1 MTGAKVTLRSWR
13 RILALGLAAGMAAT
27 AIPMQLMAVQETVQ
41 ESQTTGSVT
50 EGYASERIDNGY
62 TKISAGYAL
71 PEYTGGDIEY
81 PIKDICTSTDAV
93 FTDDYGYTSAVQIGE
108 RGSIELELN
117 VVADGIYYMCFD
129 YLADS
134 DTILPVEAQFMI
146 DGDFPFYEMRQQVLE
161 SQWSTPQQKSYD
173 SYGNEVVGIPD
184 KVYEWQNKYIMD
196 STYRYSGPLGIE
208 LTKGRHTVT
217 VTLKEGTLLLGNFKL
232 TAKPQVEAY
241 TGSERAEGDG
251 FIEIQAENF
260 TYRNASSIHATC
272 EYDPNLYPYQAGN
285 RIMNTVDSTSF
296 SEGGQQISYQFTVE
310 KEGNYYLAFHYSQS
324 DKSDFPVFMNIRID
338 GELPNTEFENCA
350 FAYKKD
356 YNLYTLLDSEG
367 NKISVPLGAGQHTI
381 SMQISMEPLR
391 NALETIEQ
399 IMGKVNDLSLEVTK
413 VAGTNKDKYRD
424 FSLESYISGIGDTLI
439 QWADELAAVMEEART
454 YNPDKKKIAA
464 FSSISI
470 AENQLRSL
478 AKKPD
483 ELIYRI
489 DELATSTSSVNQ
501 HLANLIDSLNGN
513 DFSLDSIYL
522 YQEDAA
528 KQLPRHKNVFVKAG
542 LGIVRFCT
550 SFGKQAYS
558 SSNTNPEHLQ
568 VSVNRSRQHLEIMQQ
583 MITEEFTPQTGIEVD
598 LSLMPDQTKL
608 VLANASGDSPD
619 VATGVNY
626 SIPFELGIRG
636 ALKDLTQFD
645 DFAEVAG
652 RYTEGLLMPYVIDD
666 SVYAIPET
674 MNFQVLFYRKDILDK
689 LGLEVPDTLEDV
701 EAMLPDLQMRGLN
714 FYYPTARTVGMKT
727 FLDTTP
733 IIFQSGGRLYDTYVE
748 DVTITSEEV
757 VEGFTTLTNLFTIYN
772 LPKDVPNFY
781 QHFRN
786 GDYPIGIS
794 DFGTYNLISNA
805 APEIDGSWG
814 VALIPGVKD
823 ENGEVMRYSSAG
835 AESTFLFN
843 STPEREEQAWEFVKW
858 WSSAQVQAE
867 FGQRLQITY
876 GDEYYWNTANCEAF
890 AQLPWD
896 SDDKEVISEQLTWT
910 MEAPRALAS
919 YMVERELSDAY
930 NLVVLGAKSANV
942 REALDDAQ
950 KNIKRETLRKQEE
963 FGYIE
968 NGVTVKEYEVPT
980 IEKVHE
986 IIQNSKAQK
995 GRQVSYDSNRTA
1007 VKKRQKDKSSQTRTW
1022 Q

>member
-1 MTGAKVTLRSWR
+1 MTGARVTLHSWR

-27 AIPMQLMAVQETVQ
+27 AIPLQLMAVQ

-184 KVYEWQNKYIMD
+184 KVYVWQNKYIMD

-241 TGSERAEGDG
+241 TGSEKAAGDG
-251 FIEIQAENF
+251 FIEIQAEDF

-424 FSLESYISGIGDTLI
+424 FSLESYIPGIGDTLI

-528 KQLPRHKNVFVKAG
+528 KQLPKHKNVFVKAG

-950 KNIKRETLRKQEE
+950 KNIKRETLRKLEE

-995 GRQVSYDSNRTA
+995 GGR
-1007 VKKRQKDKSSQTRTW
+1007 
-1022 Q
+1022 

>member
-27 AIPMQLMAVQETVQ
+27 AIPLQLMAVQ

-93 FTDDYGYTSAVQIGE
+93 YTDDYGYTSAVQIGE

-241 TGSERAEGDG
+241 TGSEKAAGDG
-251 FIEIQAENF
+251 FIEIQAEDF

-424 FSLESYISGIGDTLI
+424 FSLESYIPGIGDTLI

-843 STPEREEQAWEFVKW
+843 STPEREEQAWKFVKW

-950 KNIKRETLRKQEE
+950 KNIKRETLRKLEE

-995 GRQVSYDSNRTA
+995 GGR
-1007 VKKRQKDKSSQTRTW
+1007 
-1022 Q
+1022 

>member
-1 MTGAKVTLRSWR
+1 MRKRKMTGAKVTLRSWR

-27 AIPMQLMAVQETVQ
+27 AIPLQLMAVQ

-93 FTDDYGYTSAVQIGE
+93 YTDDYGYTSAVQIGE

-146 DGDFPFYEMRQQVLE
+146 DGDFPFYEMRQQVLG

-251 FIEIQAENF
+251 FIEIQAEDF

-424 FSLESYISGIGDTLI
+424 FSLESYIPGIGDTLT

-950 KNIKRETLRKQEE
+950 KNIKRETLRKLEE

-995 GRQVSYDSNRTA
+995 GGR
-1007 VKKRQKDKSSQTRTW
+1007 
-1022 Q
+1022 

>member
-27 AIPMQLMAVQETVQ
+27 AIPLQLMAVQ

-93 FTDDYGYTSAVQIGE
+93 YTDDYGYTSAVQIGE

-251 FIEIQAENF
+251 FIEIQAEDF

-424 FSLESYISGIGDTLI
+424 FSLESYIPGIGDTLT

-542 LGIVRFCT
+542 PGIVRFCT

-950 KNIKRETLRKQEE
+950 KNIKRETLRKLEE

-995 GRQVSYDSNRTA
+995 GGR
-1007 VKKRQKDKSSQTRTW
+1007 
-1022 Q
+1022 

>member
-13 RILALGLAAGMAAT
+13 CILALGLAAGMAAT
-27 AIPMQLMAVQETVQ
+27 AIPLQLMAAQETVQ

-62 TKISAGYAL
+62 AKISAGYAL

-196 STYRYSGPLGIE
+196 STYRYSGSLGIE

-241 TGSERAEGDG
+241 TGSEKAAGDG
-251 FIEIQAENF
+251 FIEIQAEDF

-424 FSLESYISGIGDTLI
+424 FSLESYIPGIGDTLI

-583 MITEEFTPQTGIEVD
+583 MITEEFTPQTGVEVD

-950 KNIKRETLRKQEE
+950 KNIKRETLRKLEE

-995 GRQVSYDSNRTA
+995 GGR
-1007 VKKRQKDKSSQTRTW
+1007 
-1022 Q
+1022 

>member
-1 MTGAKVTLRSWR
+1 MRKRKMAGAKVTLHSWR

-27 AIPMQLMAVQETVQ
+27 AMPLQLMAAQETVQ
-41 ESQTTGSVT
+41 ESQATGSVT

-62 TKISAGYAL
+62 TKISAGYTL

-81 PIKDICTSTDAV
+81 PVKDICTSTDAV

-108 RGSIELELN
+108 RGSAELELD
-117 VVADGIYYMCFD
+117 VAADGIYYMCFD

-217 VTLKEGTLLLGNFKL
+217 VTLKEGTLLLGDFKL

-241 TGSERAEGDG
+241 TGSEKAAGDG
-251 FIEIQAENF
+251 FIEIQAEDF

-367 NKISVPLGAGQHTI
+367 NKISVPLSAGEHTI

-424 FSLESYISGIGDTLI
+424 FSLESYIPGIGDTLI

-558 SSNTNPEHLQ
+558 SSNTNPKHLQ

-858 WSSAQVQAE
+858 WSGAQVQAE

-950 KNIKRETLRKQEE
+950 KNIKRETLRKLEE

-995 GRQVSYDSNRTA
+995 GGR
-1007 VKKRQKDKSSQTRTW
+1007 
-1022 Q
+1022 

>member
-27 AIPMQLMAVQETVQ
+27 AIPLQLMAVQ

-62 TKISAGYAL
+62 TRISAGYAL

-93 FTDDYGYTSAVQIGE
+93 YTDDYGYTSAVQIGE

-251 FIEIQAENF
+251 FIEIQAEDF

-424 FSLESYISGIGDTLI
+424 FSLESYIPGIGDTLI

-950 KNIKRETLRKQEE
+950 KNIKRETLRKLEE

-995 GRQVSYDSNRTA
+995 GGR
-1007 VKKRQKDKSSQTRTW
+1007 
-1022 Q
+1022 

>member
-1 MTGAKVTLRSWR
+1 MRKRKMAGAKVTLHSWR

-27 AIPMQLMAVQETVQ
+27 AMPLQLMAAQETVQ
-41 ESQTTGSVT
+41 ESQATGSVT

-62 TKISAGYAL
+62 TKISAGYTL

-81 PIKDICTSTDAV
+81 PVKDICTSTDAV

-108 RGSIELELN
+108 RGSAELELD
-117 VVADGIYYMCFD
+117 VAADGIYYMCFD

-217 VTLKEGTLLLGNFKL
+217 VTLKEGTLLLGDFKL

-241 TGSERAEGDG
+241 TGSEKAAGDG
-251 FIEIQAENF
+251 FIEIQAEDF

-367 NKISVPLGAGQHTI
+367 NKISVPLSAGEHTI

-424 FSLESYISGIGDTLI
+424 FSLESYIPGIGDTLI

-558 SSNTNPEHLQ
+558 SSNTNPKHLQ

-950 KNIKRETLRKQEE
+950 KNIKRETLRKLEE

-995 GRQVSYDSNRTA
+995 GGR
-1007 VKKRQKDKSSQTRTW
+1007 
-1022 Q
+1022 

>member
-27 AIPMQLMAVQETVQ
+27 AIPLQLMAVQ

-93 FTDDYGYTSAVQIGE
+93 YTDDYGYTSAVQIGE

-251 FIEIQAENF
+251 FIEIQAEDF

-424 FSLESYISGIGDTLI
+424 FSLESYIPGIGDTLI

-843 STPEREEQAWEFVKW
+843 STPEREEQAWEFMKW

-950 KNIKRETLRKQEE
+950 KNIKRETLRKLEE

-995 GRQVSYDSNRTA
+995 GGR
-1007 VKKRQKDKSSQTRTW
+1007 
-1022 Q
+1022 

>member
-1 MTGAKVTLRSWR
+1 MAGAKVTLHSWR
-13 RILALGLAAGMAAT
+13 RILALGLAAGMATT
-27 AIPMQLMAVQETVQ
+27 AIPLQLMAAQETVQ

-62 TKISAGYAL
+62 TKISAGYIL

-108 RGSIELELN
+108 RGSVELELD

-217 VTLKEGTLLLGNFKL
+217 VTLKEGTLLLGDFKL

-241 TGSERAEGDG
+241 TGSEKATGDG
-251 FIEIQAENF
+251 FIEIQAEDF

-285 RIMNTVDSTSF
+285 RIMNTVDATSF

-324 DKSDFPVFMNIRID
+324 DKSDFPAFMNIRID

-350 FAYKKD
+350 FDYKKD
-356 YNLYTLLDSEG
+356 YNLYTLLDSEE
-367 NKISVPLGAGQHTI
+367 NKISVPLSAGQHTI

-424 FSLESYISGIGDTLI
+424 FSLESYIPGIGDTLT

-950 KNIKRETLRKQEE
+950 KNIKRETLRKLEE

-995 GRQVSYDSNRTA
+995 GGR
-1007 VKKRQKDKSSQTRTW
+1007 
-1022 Q
+1022 

>member
-1 MTGAKVTLRSWR
+1 MAGAKVTLHSWR

-27 AIPMQLMAVQETVQ
+27 AIPLQLMAAQETVQ

-62 TKISAGYAL
+62 TKISAGYTL

-196 STYRYSGPLGIE
+196 STYRYSGSLGIE

-241 TGSERAEGDG
+241 TGSEKAAGDG
-251 FIEIQAENF
+251 FIEIQAEDF

-424 FSLESYISGIGDTLI
+424 FSLESYIPGIGDTLI

-950 KNIKRETLRKQEE
+950 KNIKRETLRKLEE

-995 GRQVSYDSNRTA
+995 GGR
-1007 VKKRQKDKSSQTRTW
+1007 
-1022 Q
+1022 

>member
-1 MTGAKVTLRSWR
+1 MAGAKVTLHSWR

-27 AIPMQLMAVQETVQ
+27 AIPLQLMAAQETVQ

-62 TKISAGYAL
+62 TKISAGYTL

-241 TGSERAEGDG
+241 TGSEKAAGDG
-251 FIEIQAENF
+251 FIEIQAEDF

-367 NKISVPLGAGQHTI
+367 NKISVPLGAAQHTI

-424 FSLESYISGIGDTLI
+424 FSLESYIPGIGDTLI

-950 KNIKRETLRKQEE
+950 KNIKRETLRKLEE

-995 GRQVSYDSNRTA
+995 GGR
-1007 VKKRQKDKSSQTRTW
+1007 
-1022 Q
+1022 

>member
-1 MTGAKVTLRSWR
+1 MTGAKVTLHSWR

-27 AIPMQLMAVQETVQ
+27 AIPLQLMAVQ

-108 RGSIELELN
+108 RGSVELELD
-117 VVADGIYYMCFD
+117 VAADGIYYMCFD

-251 FIEIQAENF
+251 FIEIQAEDF

-391 NALETIEQ
+391 NALETIGQ

-424 FSLESYISGIGDTLI
+424 FSLESYIPGIGDTLT

-513 DFSLDSIYL
+513 NFSLDSIYL

-950 KNIKRETLRKQEE
+950 KNIKRETLRKLEE

-995 GRQVSYDSNRTA
+995 GGR
-1007 VKKRQKDKSSQTRTW
+1007 
-1022 Q
+1022 

>member
-27 AIPMQLMAVQETVQ
+27 AIPLQLMAAQETVQ

-62 TKISAGYAL
+62 AKISASYAL

-184 KVYEWQNKYIMD
+184 MVYEWQNKYIMD

-251 FIEIQAENF
+251 FIEIQAEDF

-296 SEGGQQISYQFTVE
+296 SEGGQQISYQFAVE

-424 FSLESYISGIGDTLI
+424 FSLESYIPGIGDTLI

-950 KNIKRETLRKQEE
+950 KNIKRETLRKLEE

-995 GRQVSYDSNRTA
+995 GGR
-1007 VKKRQKDKSSQTRTW
+1007 
-1022 Q
+1022 

>member
-1 MTGAKVTLRSWR
+1 MRKRKMTGAKVTLHSWR

-27 AIPMQLMAVQETVQ
+27 AIPLQLMAAQETVQ

-62 TKISAGYAL
+62 TKISAGYTL

-108 RGSIELELN
+108 RGSVELELDIA
-117 VVADGIYYMCFD
+117 ADGIYYMCFD

-146 DGDFPFYEMRQQVLE
+146 DGDFPFYEMRQQVLG

-241 TGSERAEGDG
+241 TGSEKAAGDG
-251 FIEIQAENF
+251 FIEIQAEDF

-424 FSLESYISGIGDTLI
+424 FSLESYIPGIGDTLI

-636 ALKDLTQFD
+636 ALKDLIQFD

-950 KNIKRETLRKQEE
+950 KNIKRETLRKLEE

-995 GRQVSYDSNRTA
+995 GGR
-1007 VKKRQKDKSSQTRTW
+1007 
-1022 Q
+1022 

>member
-27 AIPMQLMAVQETVQ
+27 AIPLQLMAVQ

-93 FTDDYGYTSAVQIGE
+93 YTDDYGYTSAVQIGE

-251 FIEIQAENF
+251 FIEIQAEDF

-424 FSLESYISGIGDTLI
+424 FSLESYIPGIGDTLT

-858 WSSAQVQAE
+858 WSSAQVQTE

-950 KNIKRETLRKQEE
+950 KNIKRETLRKLEE

-995 GRQVSYDSNRTA
+995 GGR
-1007 VKKRQKDKSSQTRTW
+1007 
-1022 Q
+1022 

>member
-1 MTGAKVTLRSWR
+1 MRKRKMAGAKVTLHSWR
-13 RILALGLAAGMAAT
+13 RILALGLAAGMAVT
-27 AIPMQLMAVQETVQ
+27 AIPLQLMAAQETVQ

-62 TKISAGYAL
+62 TKISAGYTL
-71 PEYTGGDIEY
+71 SEYTGGDIEY

-108 RGSIELELN
+108 RGSVELELD
-117 VVADGIYYMCFD
+117 VAADGIYYMCFD

-217 VTLKEGTLLLGNFKL
+217 VTLKEGTLLLGDFKL

-241 TGSERAEGDG
+241 TGSEKAAGDG
-251 FIEIQAENF
+251 FIEIQAEDF

-350 FAYKKD
+350 FDYKKD
-356 YNLYTLLDSEG
+356 YNLYTLLDSEE
-367 NKISVPLGAGQHTI
+367 NKISVPLSAGQHTI
-381 SMQISMEPLR
+381 SMQISMETLR

-424 FSLESYISGIGDTLI
+424 FSLESYIPGIGDTLT

-550 SFGKQAYS
+550 SFGKQSYS

-858 WSSAQVQAE
+858 WSSARVQAE

-950 KNIKRETLRKQEE
+950 KNIKRETLRKLEE

-995 GRQVSYDSNRTA
+995 GGR
-1007 VKKRQKDKSSQTRTW
+1007 
-1022 Q
+1022 

>member
-27 AIPMQLMAVQETVQ
+27 AIPLQLMAVQ

-93 FTDDYGYTSAVQIGE
+93 YTDDYGYTSAVQIGE

-146 DGDFPFYEMRQQVLE
+146 DGDFPFYEMRQQVLG

-241 TGSERAEGDG
+241 TGSEKAAGDG
-251 FIEIQAENF
+251 FIEIQAEDF

-424 FSLESYISGIGDTLI
+424 FSLESYIPGIGDTLI

-583 MITEEFTPQTGIEVD
+583 MITEEFTPQTGVEVD

-652 RYTEGLLMPYVIDD
+652 RYTEGLLMTYVIDD

-950 KNIKRETLRKQEE
+950 KNIKRETLRKLEE

-995 GRQVSYDSNRTA
+995 GGR
-1007 VKKRQKDKSSQTRTW
+1007 
-1022 Q
+1022 

>member
-27 AIPMQLMAVQETVQ
+27 AIPLQLMAVQ

-93 FTDDYGYTSAVQIGE
+93 YTDDYGYTSAVQIGE

-251 FIEIQAENF
+251 FIEIQAEDF

-950 KNIKRETLRKQEE
+950 KNIKRETLRKLEE

-995 GRQVSYDSNRTA
+995 GGR
-1007 VKKRQKDKSSQTRTW
+1007 
-1022 Q
+1022 

>member
-1 MTGAKVTLRSWR
+1 MRKRKMTGAKVTLRSWR

-27 AIPMQLMAVQETVQ
+27 AIPLQLMAVQ

-251 FIEIQAENF
+251 FIEIQAEDF

-424 FSLESYISGIGDTLI
+424 FSLESYIPGIGDTLT

-528 KQLPRHKNVFVKAG
+528 KQLPKHKNVFVKAG

-950 KNIKRETLRKQEE
+950 KNIKRETLRKLEE

-995 GRQVSYDSNRTA
+995 GGR
-1007 VKKRQKDKSSQTRTW
+1007 
-1022 Q
+1022 

>member
-27 AIPMQLMAVQETVQ
+27 AIPLQLMAVQ

-93 FTDDYGYTSAVQIGE
+93 YTDDYGYTSAVQIGE

-251 FIEIQAENF
+251 FIEIQAEDF

-296 SEGGQQISYQFTVE
+296 SEGGQQIYYQFTVE

-424 FSLESYISGIGDTLI
+424 FSLESYIPGIGDTLT

-950 KNIKRETLRKQEE
+950 KNIKRETLRKLEE

-995 GRQVSYDSNRTA
+995 GGR
-1007 VKKRQKDKSSQTRTW
+1007 
-1022 Q
+1022 

>member
-241 TGSERAEGDG
+241 TGSEKAAGDG
-251 FIEIQAENF
+251 FIEIQAEDF

-424 FSLESYISGIGDTLI
+424 FSLESYIPGIGDTLI

-528 KQLPRHKNVFVKAG
+528 KQLPRHKNVFVKAE

-757 VEGFTTLTNLFTIYN
+757 VEGFMTLTNLFTIYN

-950 KNIKRETLRKQEE
+950 KNIKRETLRKLEE

-995 GRQVSYDSNRTA
+995 GGR
-1007 VKKRQKDKSSQTRTW
+1007 
-1022 Q
+1022 

>member
-27 AIPMQLMAVQETVQ
+27 AIPLQLMAVQ

-93 FTDDYGYTSAVQIGE
+93 YTDDYGYTSAVQIGE

-161 SQWSTPQQKSYD
+161 SQWSTPQKKSYD

-251 FIEIQAENF
+251 FIEIQAEDF

-424 FSLESYISGIGDTLI
+424 FSLESYIPGIGDTLI

-950 KNIKRETLRKQEE
+950 KNIKRETLRKLEE

-995 GRQVSYDSNRTA
+995 GGR
-1007 VKKRQKDKSSQTRTW
+1007 
-1022 Q
+1022 